1 MTKNELMQ
9 MARKVGVS
17 TSRWQIW
24 PPTFKRQIDFTPE
37 QLASFTNAI
46 LERAAVECDNRKDSM
61 TNIAKDHE
69 ENSESRD
76 RCTARSREAW
86 YCAESIRSLK
96 LPTN

>member
-1 MTKNELMQ
+1 MTKNDLME
-9 MARKVGVS
+9 MAREAGAEIYAATIIVNGKDCH
-17 TSRWQIW
+17 
-24 PPTFKRQIDFTPE
+24 DFVE
-37 QLASFTNAI
+37 RFTNVI